1 MCRLLGYVS
10 HEKQTFNS
18 AVGSD
23 FSEFVTLSSVH
34 CDGWG
39 VATVDHNQSVAQMI
53 RQPEAANKSKD
64 FSTAI
69 EKSVSDGALLHLRW
83 ATAGLPVS
91 ENNTHPFIYEDI
103 SFIHNG
109 ATYPPAALEPLI
121 SPELI
126 PLIQGDTD
134 SERYFYF
141 IIKEL

>member
-10 HEKQTFNS
+10 HEKRTFNS

-39 VATVDHNQSVAQMI
+39 VATIDHNQNVAQMI

-69 EKSVSDGALLHLRW
+69 EKSVLMYSYNLFS
-83 ATAGLPVS
+83 TASSV
-91 ENNTHPFIYEDI
+91 
-103 SFIHNG
+103 
-109 ATYPPAALEPLI
+109 
-121 SPELI
+121 
-126 PLIQGDTD
+126 
-134 SERYFYF
+134 
-141 IIKEL
+141 

>member
-10 HEKQTFNS
+10 YQKQTFNS

-39 VATVDHNQSVAQMI
+39 VATIDHNQNVAQMI

-83 ATAGLPVS
+83 QGGNIQPSLRFSIPTSGPQRFHGGGDCIHSGLGFRDMGS
-91 ENNTHPFIYEDI
+91 GSLCCHR
-103 SFIHNG
+103 SFILPDRAEN
-109 ATYPPAALEPLI
+109 Y
-121 SPELI
+121 
-126 PLIQGDTD
+126 
-134 SERYFYF
+134 
-141 IIKEL
+141 